1 MYSLASHIR
10 FFVPRTLFYALAPA
24 LYGACGLLNYNQAAK
39 ASFLGLLLVLAIS
52 AWQLGQ
58 IRPQARQQVAWLSV
72 VVAVFYALMAYQAFL
87 REFFGVAPDD
97 ALVFDAIFNTSLSE
111 SMQFAQQSWRGI
123 SKHAAI
129 FFACIALYYGS
140 NLRHSKQFYTSQSGR
155 GAHAAQRKCTLWLIG
170 GLTLGLFTL
179 LHVNPT
185 MRRTSPLFY
194 FPERYIHWRGQI
206 AEVHA
211 LQQQLASATKQP
223 QLAAMR
229 FIGHGNNTVVF
240 VLGESM
246 TRHNLSLYGYPR
258 PTTPQLQAV
267 ATELTVFRNVLSA
280 APVTDS
286 AIKLMLTPATQ
297 AQPDLWI
304 NQPDILT
311 IAKRSGYKT
320 FWLSNQ
326 ETRRGATSI
335 FASHADVQRFTNKGT
350 PHGESLHDEILL
362 PELASALQDP
372 APLKFILVH
381 IMGNHFA
388 YRFRYPEAY
397 ARFDSAD
404 DRVSQDLKTQ
414 GRASWAILE
423 RGQYDNSILYTDDFL
438 LRSLEITQASSPQG
452 QTVSWLYAPDHGE
465 DVAHHNNT
473 SGHNPKVREQW
484 EVPMLAWQSSQSSA
498 SAHLGQRS
506 YQNDVLD
513 HSLLGLMQVKGPY
526 YDPQHDIFATDFKA
540 KPRWMNKTSYPDL
553 PPP

>member
-1 MYSLASHIR
+1 MRFLSFCVR
-10 FFVPRTLFYALAPA
+10 FFVTRTLFYALAPA
-24 LYGACGLLNYNQAAK
+24 LYWACGLLNYNQAAK

-52 AWQLGQ
+52 ALQLGQ
-58 IRPQARQQVAWLSV
+58 AQPQARRQVAWLSA

-123 SKHAAI
+123 SKHTAI
-129 FFACIALYYGS
+129 FIAFMALYYAL
-140 NLRHSKQFYTSQSGR
+140 NFHHSKRFYTQ
-155 GAHAAQRKCTLWLIG
+155 HAGGLMPQCKRALWLIG
-170 GLTLGLFTL
+170 GICLGLFTL
-179 LHVNPT
+179 LHANPT

-194 FPERYIHWRGQI
+194 FPERYIRWHGQI

-229 FIGHGNNTVVF
+229 FIGQGNNTVVF

-267 ATELTVFRNVLSA
+267 ATELTVFTNILSA
-280 APVTDS
+280 APVTDGS
-286 AIKLMLTPATQ
+286 LKLMLTPATQ
-297 AQPDLWI
+297 AQPDLWVS
-304 NQPDILT
+304 QPDILT
-311 IAKRSGYKT
+311 IAKRAGYKT

-326 ETRRGATSI
+326 ETRRGATSV
-335 FASHADVQRFTNKGT
+335 FASHADEQRFTNKGSSR
-350 PHGESLHDEILL
+350 GEGLYDEVLL
-362 PELASALQDP
+362 PNLAAALQDP

-381 IMGNHFA
+381 MLGNHA
-388 YRFRYPEAY
+388 TYRFRYPEAF
-397 ARFDSAD
+397 ALFDSTD
-404 DRVSQDLKTQ
+404 DRVSQDLKAQ
-414 GRASWAILE
+414 GRAPWAILE
-423 RGQYDNSILYTDDFL
+423 RGQYDNSILYSDDFL
-438 LRSLEITQASSPQG
+438 LRSLKRTQASSTQS
-452 QTVSWLYAPDHGE
+452 QKVSWLYTPDHGE

-473 SGHNPKVREQW
+473 SGHNPRVRQQW

-513 HSLLGLMQVKGPY
+513 HTLLGLLQIEGPY
-526 YDPQHDIFATDFKA
+526 YDPQHDILAAGFRV
-540 KPRWMNKTSYPDL
+540 KPRWMNKADYSE
-553 PPP
+553 PPQR